1 MGVAVLNG
9 ADPQV
14 VELADLCDGK
24 VIFYALSAEYD
35 AIGAH
40 RAAGE
45 RVVFMRDDS
54 IVLATAT
61 EESVL
66 LSLAALKFAAAAQPE
81 RVLAADC
88 RRLGARYRAGSNLR
102 RVDDLRVEAEKDELL
117 ITGTWFM
124 EVSRIRALRGANLW
138 SHHTSIEAI
147 ATCTPD
153 ECCIAKLPGFEGR
166 LRDRF
171 PHIGPLQPTGHND
184 VIPMAYVF
192 EHAALG
198 LQAQAGCP
206 VTFSRTT
213 QTIEPGVFQVVF
225 EYTEEAVGR
234 LALKLAEELC
244 NAALQDTPFDLVAAL
259 GQLRELDED
268 VRLGPS
274 TGAIVHAAVARNIPF
289 RRLTN
294 GSLVMF
300 GWG

>member
-1 MGVAVLNG
+1 MPPTTDFDAVGEHL
-9 ADPQV
+9 
-14 VELADLCDGK
+14 
-24 VIFYALSAEYD
+24 
-35 AIGAH
+35 
-40 RAAGE
+40 AAGE
-45 RVVFMRDDS
+45 RAVFLRDDS
-54 IVLATAT
+54 IVLATAD
-61 EESVL
+61 EEAVL
-66 LSLAALKFAAAAQPE
+66 LPLACAQ
-81 RVLAADC
+81 VC
-88 RRLGARYRAGSNLR
+88 RRCATGTRDGGDRCGLGPRYRAGSNR
-102 RVDDLRVEAEKDELL
+102 RRIDDLRVETEEDKLL
-117 ITGTWFM
+117 ITGSWFM

-184 VIPMAYVF
+184 VIPMAYVL

-213 QTIEPGVFQVVF
+213 QTIDPGVFQVVF

-244 NAALQDTPFDLVAAL
+244 AAALQDTPFDLAAAL

-268 VRLGPS
+268 VRLGPPPARS
-274 TGAIVHAAVARNIPF
+274 CTPPWRAIFHFAA
-289 RRLTN
+289 
-294 GSLVMF
+294 
-300 GWG
+300 